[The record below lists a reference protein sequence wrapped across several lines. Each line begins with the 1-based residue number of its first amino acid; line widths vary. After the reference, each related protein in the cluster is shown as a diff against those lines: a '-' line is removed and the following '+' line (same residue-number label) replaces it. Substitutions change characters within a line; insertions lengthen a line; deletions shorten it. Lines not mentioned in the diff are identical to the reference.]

1 MVEHMTRMIQV
12 RNVPEDVHRTLK
24 MRAAAAG
31 MSLSD
36 YIKRDL
42 EDAAAR
48 PSLEEI
54 DRRVLARGRSGLRTA
69 TVLTALH
76 DVRQR

>member
-1 MVEHMTRMIQV
+1 MSQMIQV
-12 RNVPEDVHRTLK
+12 RNVPDEVHRTLK
-24 MRAAAAG
+24 ARAAAAG

-42 EDAAAR
+42 EEAASR

-54 DRRVLARGRSGLRTA
+54 DARVAARGRSGLRTS
-69 TVLTALH
+69 TVVSALR
-76 DVRQR
+76 DVREA